1 MLLRPEILLYGMH
14 FMGTA
19 ELKNSN
25 TREEHRRI
33 YGLMFLRAEILLCSS
48 RGLVVFCSAVPMK

>member
-33 YGLMFLRAEILLCSS
+33 YGLMFLRAEILLY
-48 RGLVVFCSAVPMK
+48 GMHFMGIAELK